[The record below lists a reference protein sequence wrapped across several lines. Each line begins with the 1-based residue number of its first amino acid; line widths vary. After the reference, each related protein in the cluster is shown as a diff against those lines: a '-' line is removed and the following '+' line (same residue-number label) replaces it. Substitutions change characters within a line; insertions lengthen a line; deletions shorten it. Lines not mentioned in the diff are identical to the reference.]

1 MKQRIEYTV
10 IAHEADEGGYWTEVP
25 GLPGAGSQGETL
37 DEAIENTKESI
48 RLVIGVMREQGQEIP
63 APNDVVVKVT
73 VAA

>member
-1 MKQRIEYTV
+1 MKPRIEYTV

-37 DEAIENTKESI
+37 DEAIEGTKESI
-48 RLVIGVMREQGQEIP
+48 QLVLKVMRKQGLTIP
-63 APNDVVVKVT
+63 TPNDIVVKVT